1 MQQEQSLKVEAE
13 KLESGNLVTKM
24 LGSFGGD
31 MNDDSQDNNRAGN
44 AGDGGSPRE
53 GKGTS

>member
-1 MQQEQSLKVEAE
+1 MQLEQSLKVEAE